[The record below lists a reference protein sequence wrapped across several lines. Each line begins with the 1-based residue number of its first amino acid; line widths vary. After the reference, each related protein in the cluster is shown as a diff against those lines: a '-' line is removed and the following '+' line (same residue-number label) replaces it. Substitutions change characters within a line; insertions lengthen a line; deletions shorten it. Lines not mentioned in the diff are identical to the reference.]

1 MIDEE
6 ALRMLAKSISLG
18 VYDNAEEA
26 AFKQLKHV
34 FDMGRMEGK
43 GETYRAERRTI
54 EAEIARRAAKREE
67 RSSHG

>member
-26 AFKQLKHV
+26 AFKQLSHV

-43 GETYRAERRTI
+43 TEAYRAERRAI

-67 RSSHG
+67 RQPHG